1 MRKRLAK
8 LISSVLNPF
17 LVSFL
22 VIVLLAFHDTTS
34 TAEALKWAAI
44 SLAMSVLPVFVVV
57 VYRARQG
64 KLDGILVIPQE
75 QRKGIY
81 VLAAVLGA
89 VGCAV
94 LYFLGAPELLVAT
107 FCAGL
112 VAVVIFMVINMFWK
126 ISLHAAF
133 ISGSATVLTIIYGMI
148 GALSILLLLLVA
160 WARIELKLHSPA
172 QVAGGALLAA
182 AIIIVTY
189 QVFGITGW

>member
-8 LISSVLNPF
+8 LISSIFNPF

-22 VIVLLAFHDTTS
+22 VIILLAFHDTTG

-44 SLAMSVLPVFVVV
+44 SLALSVLPVFVVV
-57 VYRARQG
+57 VYLARQG

-89 VGCAV
+89 IGCAV

-107 FCAGL
+107 FCAGV

-133 ISGSATVLTIIYGMI
+133 ISGSATVLTVIYGMI

-172 QVAGGALLAA
+172 QVAGGAALAA
-182 AIIIVTY
+182 AIVIVTY
-189 QVFGITGW
+189 QLFGITGW

>member
-34 TAEALKWAAI
+34 TAEALKWTAI
-44 SLAMSVLPVFVVV
+44 SLVLSVLPVFIVV
-57 VYRARQG
+57 VYLARQG

-75 QRKGIY
+75 QRTGIY

-89 VGCAV
+89 IGCAV

-172 QVAGGALLAA
+172 QVAGGTLLAA
-182 AIIIVTY
+182 AILIVVY
-189 QVFGITGW
+189 QLFGVTGW

>member
-22 VIVLLAFHDTTS
+22 IIVLLAFHDTTS

>member
-8 LISSVLNPF
+8 LISSILNPF

-22 VIVLLAFHDTTS
+22 VIVLLAFHDTTG
-34 TAEALKWAAI
+34 TAEALKWAAV
-44 SLAMSVLPVFVVV
+44 SLALSVLPVFVVV
-57 VYRARQG
+57 VYLARQG
-64 KLDGILVIPQE
+64 RLDGILVIPQE

-81 VLAAVLGA
+81 VLAAALGA
-89 VGCAV
+89 IGCVV
-94 LYFLGAPELLVAT
+94 LYFSGAPKLLVAT

-112 VAVVIFMVINMFWK
+112 VAIVIFMVINMFWK

-172 QVAGGALLAA
+172 QVASGALLAA
-182 AIIIVTY
+182 AILIVVY
-189 QVFGITGW
+189 QLFGVTGW

>member
-22 VIVLLAFHDTTS
+22 IIVLLAFHDTTS
-34 TAEALKWAAI
+34 AAEALKWAAI

-57 VYRARQG
+57 VYMARQG

-89 VGCAV
+89 IGCAV